1 MIAQHLREVWPHE
14 KHKLV
19 DFQDEK
25 HGKNLKH
32 TVYDMYDMYDCM
44 TYSSIYLRYSKIS
57 SKISGPCILDHAS
70 CDSDAF
76 HLSRLLSF

>member
-14 KHKLV
+14 KYKLV

-25 HGKNLKH
+25 HGENLNA
-32 TVYDMYDMYDCM
+32 VYDCM
-44 TYSSIYLRYSKIS
+44 TYSSIYQRYSEIS

-70 CDSDAF
+70 
-76 HLSRLLSF
+76 